1 MVKIIELLPL
11 LFLAFPVFNEPTR
24 PSDAYKSFIITGSSD
39 VKENGCHT
47 FEHLTGFTGS
57 EFRIYRYDD
66 YLIDEISDEAFKD
79 SDTVTTLVVSD
90 CVNKITNDLFK
101 SENSHIQNIQYTGSK
116 EDFATKFSTLN
127 DDIKNKVVEYATD
140 EGFMNYWNE
149 FIRPDKDFNICSI
162 SEDVYRKAYGLYT
175 RLSAEDLAY
184 VKELPDNSGAKIKD
198 SMDTLK
204 RYFVEGNNAQK
215 NEEWNQTGAITL
227 IIVISI
233 IGMTSITVF
242 FLLKTKN
249 IIQ

>member
-1 MVKIIELLPL
+1 MVKIIGLLPL
-11 LFLAFPVFNEPTR
+11 LFLAFPAFNEPTR
-24 PSDAYKSFIITGSSD
+24 PSDAYKPFIIAGSSD

-66 YLIDEISDEAFKD
+66 YLIDEISDDAFKD
-79 SDTVTTLVVSD
+79 ADTVTTLVISD
-90 CVNKITNDLFK
+90 CVETIHQALFDPANSKIV
-101 SENSHIQNIQYTGSK
+101 HIEYTGSID
-116 EDFATKFSTLN
+116 DFKKYNLG
-127 DDIKNKVVEYATD
+127 DDINNKVVEYATD

-149 FIRPDKDFNICSI
+149 FIRPDKDFNICSV

-184 VKELPDNSGAKIKD
+184 VKELSDNSGAKIKD